1 VKGNESTGNGS
12 NGQSAGSALQ
22 AVRTGQHRQSTY
34 QKVRDERKRPIR
46 GLWLRN
52 GRYYAQI
59 TLEEPKTG
67 VKQVRRV
74 PLENAGTPAQAK
86 AALEELLVRRRKGQ
100 TIVQRRAPK
109 FAEFAEE
116 YLEHHRQAKDIKR
129 ASTMATEGHAINRLK
144 EQLGQFHLDKL
155 KRAHIDHFIAQRQS
169 AGVSARTVNLEITVL
184 RNVLNL
190 AIDRQLIS
198 VLPTENLRPLKSS
211 AAKRRL
217 IPVDAI
223 EKLCAVPFEPRFC
236 NGRLARPDEKGQPLL
251 NAEQFV
257 DYVRLM
263 CYAGSRMSETLR
275 LGWADVDWTKRQLII
290 GSDGQTKNR
299 QSRAVDFNEKLETH
313 LQDMRARRIPGSQWL
328 FPSPRSGEEDRPA
341 KTFRES
347 LRLARQAAELP
358 DFGFHDCRHFYISFC
373 VMAGI
378 DYMTIARWVGHQ
390 DGGILIGRVYGHLS
404 DEHAKL
410 QASKLSF

>member
-86 AALEELLVRRRKGQ
+86 AALEELLVRRRRGQ

-144 EQLGQFHLDKL
+144 C
-155 KRAHIDHFIAQRQS
+155 
-169 AGVSARTVNLEITVL
+169 
-184 RNVLNL
+184 
-190 AIDRQLIS
+190 
-198 VLPTENLRPLKSS
+198 
-211 AAKRRL
+211 KRRL
-217 IPVDAI
+217 KSA
-223 EKLCAVPFEPRFC
+223 
-236 NGRLARPDEKGQPLL
+236 
-251 NAEQFV
+251 
-257 DYVRLM
+257 
-263 CYAGSRMSETLR
+263 AGS
-275 LGWADVDWTKRQLII
+275 
-290 GSDGQTKNR
+290 
-299 QSRAVDFNEKLETH
+299 
-313 LQDMRARRIPGSQWL
+313 
-328 FPSPRSGEEDRPA
+328 
-341 KTFRES
+341 
-347 LRLARQAAELP
+347 
-358 DFGFHDCRHFYISFC
+358 C
-373 VMAGI
+373 V
-378 DYMTIARWVGHQ
+378 
-390 DGGILIGRVYGHLS
+390 
-404 DEHAKL
+404 
-410 QASKLSF
+410 